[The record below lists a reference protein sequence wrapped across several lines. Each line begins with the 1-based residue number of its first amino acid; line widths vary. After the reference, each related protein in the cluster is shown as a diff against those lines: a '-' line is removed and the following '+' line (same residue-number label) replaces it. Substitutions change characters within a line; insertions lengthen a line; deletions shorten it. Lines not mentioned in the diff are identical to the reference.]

1 MQRWIIAGV
10 VGFFLLGG
18 GAIFGYWK
26 IKQQTPDH
34 RYIPL
39 PFNASATAETRAS
52 KAAEYKE
59 RLLTDAIL
67 TGVVRDCNI
76 VSKWR
81 LPSETAAVAVLRE
94 RAMIEEGTDNV
105 GNTPTDCLRIGFR
118 GVVAEH
124 NDLEALAERLMQDVG
139 RLIEQD
145 TKGTAPAPADAGAGA
160 GLPKF

>member
-10 VGFFLLGG
+10 LAFFLLGG

-39 PFNASATAETRAS
+39 PFNTALTAQQRNE
-52 KAAEYKE
+52 KAAQFKE

-67 TGVVRDCNI
+67 TGLVRDCNI
-76 VSKWR
+76 VSKWH
-81 LPSETAAVAVLRE
+81 LASESAAVEVLRE
-94 RAMIEEGTDNV
+94 KAMIEAATDPVENV
-105 GNTPTDCLRIGFR
+105 PTECLRIGFK

-124 NDLEALAERLMQDVG
+124 NDLEALAERLMQDVR
-139 RLIEQD
+139 RLVDED
-145 TKGTAPAPADAGAGA
+145 DKAAGAPAGADAGGGA
-160 GLPKF
+160 PKF